1 MHTNHIILFS
11 YCFFFCTS
19 ADILLAGMF
28 QLATKHNLMT
38 TSTHL
43 MSDNMKYVVLF
54 AFGGKLIDYI
64 VQSNFLLLASDP
76 SGYSL

>member
-1 MHTNHIILFS
+1 MHTDRIILIS

-28 QLATKHNLMT
+28 QLVAKRNLMT
-38 TSTHL
+38 TSTRL
-43 MSDNMKYVVLF
+43 MSDNTKYVILF
-54 AFGGKLIDYI
+54 AFGGELIDYI